1 MSNPDQL
8 KKRKYNYTAPD
19 NLLESEMKGGQSEE
33 VMPGKS
39 AKIAD
44 REDSYQQRKYLKE
57 LSPER
62 ADPFKDTDKTP
73 DLNKYLLF
81 ID

>member
-1 MSNPDQL
+1 
-8 KKRKYNYTAPD
+8 
-19 NLLESEMKGGQSEE
+19 
-33 VMPGKS
+33 MPGKS

-73 DLNKYLLF
+73 DLNKRSYSNILQEQKFKNKQVQL
-81 ID
+81 